1 MFNSPDEVTAYI
13 RDNDVKFVDVRF
25 CDLPGVMQHFTI
37 PAETFGPD
45 TFADGLGFDGS
56 SIRGFQA
63 INESDM
69 LLLPDASSAYV
80 DPFRTYKTLNVNF
93 FIHDPITREAYS
105 RDPRNVAKK
114 AEAYLASSGIADTA
128 YFGPEAEFYVFDS
141 VRHDTGINEGYYH
154 IDAVEGSWNSGSR
167 TGENG
172 GPNLGYKTRQ
182 KGGYFP
188 VEPIDHQ
195 SDLRSAMMVN
205 LANAGLELERGH
217 HEVGTGGQAEI
228 NYKFDT
234 LLRSARAPRSCPS
247 RCSVTTA
254 RACTATRA
262 CGRTASRCSTP
273 RPATRGCPTPPATTS
288 AGCSPTRRRCWPS
301 PTRR

>member
-1 MFNSPDEVTAYI
+1 MFNNPDEVTAYI

-69 LLLPDASSAYV
+69 LLLPDASSAYL
-80 DPFRTYKTLNVNF
+80 DPFRTYKTLNINF

-141 VRHDTGINEGYYH
+141 VRHSSSINEAYYH
-154 IDAVEGSWNSGSR
+154 IDAVEGSWNSGSP

-172 GPNLGYKTRQ
+172 GPNLGYKTRP

-188 VEPIDHQ
+188 VEPYDHQ
-195 SDLRSAMMVN
+195 SDLRSTMMLN
-205 LANAGLELERGH
+205 LAGAGLELERGH
-217 HEVGTGGQAEI
+217 HE
-228 NYKFDT
+228 
-234 LLRSARAPRSCPS
+234 
-247 RCSVTTA
+247 
-254 RACTATRA
+254 
-262 CGRTASRCSTP
+262 
-273 RPATRGCPTPPATTS
+273 
-288 AGCSPTRRRCWPS
+288 
-301 PTRR
+301 